1 MTESA
6 WRKQLQPASFRG
18 VAFHVKGADS
28 EVGRR
33 TVLHEYPQRDEPFS
47 EDMGRKARGF
57 KVEAIVIGP
66 DYFKARDALIE
77 ALEAKGSGV
86 LVHPYYGRRTVAL
99 ASPARISESPDEGG
113 MARFSLDFVEAGEN
127 VQPSAR
133 PDTQS
138 LVESAVGDARSSI
151 AEDFASLFSVEGMPE
166 FVELSALDVAND
178 VMASLDS
185 VRRGMIP
192 DLSIVSDYVSASLG
206 VSSSLGSLIRLPA
219 DLASSFIGLFSG
231 LSGIGRS
238 PLASFM
244 ALRSLFGYGRHANA
258 ANGYG
263 GNYGGIYST
272 YGTTLPSVPLTT
284 PSRIQQAANQEAL
297 AALTRRAAVIEAAQA
312 SSAIRFDSYNQAA
325 AIRDEL
331 AERLDIEAEA
341 ASEPVYA
348 ALAALRVAVVRDIT
362 TRGADLARVSES
374 SLPATLPALVA
385 SYRIYGDAT
394 RDADLVSRNA
404 GVVRHPGFVPGGRPL
419 EILVG

>member
-1 MTESA
+1 MTEAA

-33 TVLHEYPQRDEPFS
+33 TVLHEYPQRDEPFA

-77 ALEAKGSGV
+77 ALETKGSGV
-86 LVHPYYGRRTVAL
+86 LVHPYYGQRTVAL

-113 MARFSLDFVEAGEN
+113 LARFSLDFVEAGEN

-138 LVESAVGDARSSI
+138 LVESAASDARLAI
-151 AEDFASLFSVEGMPE
+151 GEDFASLFSVDGMPE
-166 FVELSALDVAND
+166 FVERSALDVAHE
-178 VMASLDS
+178 VMAALDS

-192 DLSIVSDYVSASLG
+192 DLSIVSDYVSAGLG
-206 VSSSLGSLIRLPA
+206 IFNSLGSLIRVPS
-219 DLASSFIGLFSG
+219 DLASGFLGLFSG

-238 PLASFM
+238 ARASFL
-244 ALRSLFGYGRHANA
+244 ALRSLFGYGKRGNS
-258 ANGYG
+258 YG
-263 GNYGGIYST
+263 GVYGT
-272 YGTTLPSVPLTT
+272 YGTTLPTVPLTT
-284 PSRIQQAANQEAL
+284 PARVQRAANQEAL
-297 AALTRRAAVIEAAQA
+297 AALTRRAAIVEASRA
-312 SSAIRFDSYNQAA
+312 SSVMTFDSYNQAA
-325 AIRDEL
+325 AVRDEL

-341 ASEPVYA
+341 APEPIYA
-348 ALAALRVAVVRDIT
+348 ALTALRVAVVRDIT
-362 TRGADLARVSES
+362 TRGADLARVSEWV
-374 SLPATLPALVA
+374 LPATLPALVA

-394 RDADLVSRNA
+394 RDADLISRNA

-419 EILVG
+419 EILVGQ

>member
-57 KVEAIVIGP
+57 KVEAIVIGA

-138 LVESAVGDARSSI
+138 LVESAVGDARASI
-151 AEDFASLFSVEGMPE
+151 AEDFASIFSVDGMPE
-166 FVELSALDVAND
+166 FVELSALDVASD
-178 VMASLDS
+178 VMSALDG

-192 DLSIVSDYVSASLG
+192 DLSIVSDYVSAALG
-206 VSSSLGSLIRLPA
+206 VSGSLGSLIRLPA
-219 DLASSFIGLFSG
+219 DLAGGFLGLFSG

-244 ALRSLFGYGRHANA
+244 ALRALFCYGKRLTGY
-258 ANGYG
+258 GYG
-263 GNYGGIYST
+263 GNGIYTS

-284 PSRIQQAANQEAL
+284 PARIKQAANQEAL
-297 AALTRRAAVIEAAQA
+297 AALTRRAAVIEAAQS

-325 AIRDEL
+325 AVRDEL
-331 AERLDIEAEA
+331 AERLDVESETA
-341 ASEPVYA
+341 AEPVYA
-348 ALAALRVAVVRDIT
+348 ALTALRVAVVRDIT

-374 SLPATLPALVA
+374 TLPATLPALVA

>member
-18 VAFHVKGADS
+18 EAFHVKGADS

-86 LVHPYYGRRTVAL
+86 LVHPYYGRRTVTL
-99 ASPARISESPDEGG
+99 ASPARISESSDEGG

-138 LVESAVGDARSSI
+138 LVESALGDARSSI
-151 AEDFASLFSVEGMPE
+151 AEDFASLFSVDGMPE

-178 VMASLDS
+178 VMASLDA

-192 DLSIVSDYVSASLG
+192 DLSIISDYVSASLG
-206 VSSSLGSLIRLPA
+206 VSNSLGSLIRLPA
-219 DLASSFIGLFSG
+219 DLASGFIGLFSG

-244 ALRSLFGYGRHANA
+244 ALRSLFGYGRR
-258 ANGYG
+258 G

-325 AIRDEL
+325 AVRDEL

-394 RDADLVSRNA
+394 RDADLVSRNS